1 MSPTADTEG
10 QPEDGDRPARGIFL
24 SLLKGAAAA
33 SAPDAQLA
41 AGAAC
46 HCRDGPGF
54 RVLDLDVCTSADLGI
69 GVYGAIISELGD
81 DPYCSWQMRSRDL
94 RTVPARRALESRPAR
109 QDCRRGADC
118 AGPTNLSA
126 NWSANLRTCF
136 TPPQVDT
143 LINLRGAQ
151 FCTRAESDSAGSVAF
166 RHRVRCFC
174 CIGSSQWGNKF

>member
-118 AGPTNLSA
+118 AGP
-126 NWSANLRTCF
+126 R
-136 TPPQVDT
+136 QVSGHMSECGIVLACRKCNT
-143 LINLRGAQ
+143 
-151 FCTRAESDSAGSVAF
+151 
-166 RHRVRCFC
+166 
-174 CIGSSQWGNKF
+174 